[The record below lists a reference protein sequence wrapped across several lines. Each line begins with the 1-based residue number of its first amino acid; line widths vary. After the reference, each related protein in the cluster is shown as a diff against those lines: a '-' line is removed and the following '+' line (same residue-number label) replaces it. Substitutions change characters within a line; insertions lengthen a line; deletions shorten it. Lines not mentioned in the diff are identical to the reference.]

1 VATRSFVPS
10 ARRLL
15 TNPYNKQY
23 FYIALNGDRGR
34 LRRVTFEWDDEKD
47 RENQKKHSVSFAVAQ
62 RAFLDPKR
70 VIAQDVK
77 HSSEEDRFY
86 CIGRVED
93 GILTVRFTYRGHTIR
108 IFGAGYWRQGKVIY
122 EDQNKVH

>member
-1 VATRSFVPS
+1 M
-10 ARRLL
+10 
-15 TNPYNKQY
+15 
-23 FYIALNGDRGR
+23 
-34 LRRVTFEWDDEKD
+34 RRVTFEWDDEKD

-62 RAFLDPKR
+62 QAFLDPKR

-93 GILTVRFTYRGHTIR
+93 VILTVRFTYRGHTIR

>member
-1 VATRSFVPS
+1 M
-10 ARRLL
+10 
-15 TNPYNKQY
+15 
-23 FYIALNGDRGR
+23 
-34 LRRVTFEWDDEKD
+34 RRVTFEWDDEKD

>member
-1 VATRSFVPS
+1 LQFSFFLRCFPDIQGLKQSIDPVAARSFIPS

-15 TNPYNKQY
+15 TKPYNKQY
-23 FYIALNGDRGR
+23 FYIALNGDRG
-34 LRRVTFEWDDEKD
+34 LVRRVTFEWDDEKD

-77 HSSEEDRFY
+77 HSS
-86 CIGRVED
+86 GV
-93 GILTVRFTYRGHTIR
+93 TV
-108 IFGAGYWRQGKVIY
+108 
-122 EDQNKVH
+122 